1 MVLKTFTNISFII
14 QTKINEINHFMV
26 ADYNKNLNDRS
37 KSDELIHYI
46 DYGNPTL
53 NEHKRLDI
61 KSSCLCS
68 TRIMDNVYLTSFC
81 DKEQLYN
88 LKKESKRY
96 DKIFWKNGL
105 MDRFDEK
112 TVLVNEKLYG
122 EGKYDINDLLT
133 YGINPETYEIV
144 TPIWSELQQRSF
156 NVYTDE
162 DRRQLTEKLAKQLQF
177 INKEVSNEKITIYFE
192 VEKYLNII
200 SEQLEPQNS
209 IFVGFPEKINE
220 EFVKKFTK
228 K

>member
-1 MVLKTFTNISFII
+1 MRVKKEFKFKNETIIEAEYDSDEYNVLFNESEGRIILIRLSDNVVLKTFTNISFII

-112 TVLVNEKLYG
+112 TVLVNEKLG
-122 EGKYDINDLLT
+122 NMILM
-133 YGINPETYEIV
+133 
-144 TPIWSELQQRSF
+144 
-156 NVYTDE
+156 
-162 DRRQLTEKLAKQLQF
+162 
-177 INKEVSNEKITIYFE
+177 IY
-192 VEKYLNII
+192 
-200 SEQLEPQNS
+200 
-209 IFVGFPEKINE
+209 
-220 EFVKKFTK
+220 
-228 K
+228 

>member
-1 MVLKTFTNISFII
+1 M
-14 QTKINEINHFMV
+14 
-26 ADYNKNLNDRS
+26 
-37 KSDELIHYI
+37 
-46 DYGNPTL
+46 
-53 NEHKRLDI
+53 
-61 KSSCLCS
+61 
-68 TRIMDNVYLTSFC
+68 
-81 DKEQLYN
+81 
-88 LKKESKRY
+88 
-96 DKIFWKNGL
+96 
-105 MDRFDEK
+105 
-112 TVLVNEKLYG
+112 
-122 EGKYDINDLLT
+122 T